1 VPALRSENKPMIILV
16 QFRIGILQVTKNEN
30 PKRIQEGA
38 TKTGE
43 IKRSREKTVTE
54 KLSV

>member
-1 VPALRSENKPMIILV
+1 MIILV

-30 PKRIQEGA
+30 PKRTQEGA

-43 IKRSREKTVTE
+43 MKRSREKTVTE
-54 KLSV
+54 KLSHNGF